1 MKKKKESCLA
11 NLGSRGRMREREWGR
26 NTAALRPLPPLP
38 GQPIA
43 SPQSTATFSICE
55 AWATH
60 AHTCLMEGELINN
73 GQRHRVFLKKRLTGR
88 TLISNLKLSQRYFH
102 SGNVHIKTRI
112 ALIQQM
118 LKPNDN
124 SCSKHQNST
133 SSIMPNS
140 ITVITAHLWG

>member
-1 MKKKKESCLA
+1 MEKKKESCLA

-43 SPQSTATFSICE
+43 SPPSTATFAICK

-60 AHTCLMEGELINN
+60 AHICLMEGKFINN
-73 GQRHRVFLKKRLTGR
+73 GQRVFLKKRLTGR
-88 TLISNLKLSQRYFH
+88 TLISNLKLSQRYFQ
-102 SGNVHIKTRI
+102 SGNVHVKTRI

-124 SCSKHQNST
+124 WCNKHQNLT
-133 SSIMPNS
+133 PSIMPNS
-140 ITVITAHLWG
+140 ITAITAHLWG